1 MYTATLKPPLT
12 EAHLSIEKRQPTRL
26 PTYITVTLYSTQ
38 PVLTSWSLACF
49 LYFIPNSMNG
59 IIPFGVPRLHSVS
72 CSLYQP
78 YTRGAEPC
86 ITVEDTWLVD
96 DYDDDDDDA
105 VGLMKRVGEYETN
118 GNIQFNLVS
127 ILFSAR
133 LSCKHLLQCC

>member
-1 MYTATLKPPLT
+1 
-12 EAHLSIEKRQPTRL
+12 
-26 PTYITVTLYSTQ
+26 
-38 PVLTSWSLACF
+38 
-49 LYFIPNSMNG
+49 MNG

-78 YTRGAEPC
+78 YTRAVEPC